1 MPAEKSSGVLFFYG
15 EKMSKVTEVIGLLKE
30 ELGINPKGG
39 PISEAIKTVGDNL
52 GVDWTKIPFS
62 EFEAGYYVELEHGLK
77 SPQTNVTNDD
87 MTATLKI
94 ALAHLNEL
102 PDYYTRLA
110 KMEKEGGVSESL
122 NEGTLSDKDKTTIEN
137 WLRDTEDIK
146 DSKFHKMVV
155 GLGLE
160 PDVAETYVYQLA
172 QRLLKR
178 QYNG

>member
-1 MPAEKSSGVLFFYG
+1 
-15 EKMSKVTEVIGLLKE
+15 MSKVTEFIGLLKE
-30 ELGINPKGG
+30 ELGIDSKDG
-39 PISEAIKTVGDNL
+39 PISDTIKTVGDNL
-52 GVDWTKIPFS
+52 GVDWSKIPFS

-77 SPQTNVTNDD
+77 NPQTNVTNDD
-87 MTATLKI
+87 MVATLKI

-122 NEGTLSDKDKTTIEN
+122 SDKDKAAIEK

-146 DSKFHKMVV
+146 DSDFHKMVV

-160 PDVAETYVYQLA
+160 PDDAETYVYKLTQK
-172 QRLLKR
+172 LLKKAL
-178 QYNG
+178 